1 MLISQK
7 MNAALNEQVGNEL
20 AASNQYVAIAAH
32 FDGEG
37 LPALSKHFF
46 RQAAEERDH
55 AMRFVR
61 LILDA
66 GGDLEIPQVPS
77 PTAKFKSAEEC
88 VKLALES
95 ELRVTKQINQL
106 VDLAISDSDH
116 LSKNALEWF
125 VNEQREEV
133 SSMDMLLRMVKRA
146 GEPGLFHVENFIL
159 QGGFAESAADA
170 EAEKEA
176 D

>member
-1 MLISQK
+1 MLISPK

-37 LPALSKHFF
+37 LPALAKHFF
-46 RQAAEERDH
+46 RQATEERDH

-66 GGDLEIPQVPS
+66 GGDLDIPQVPAPKS
-77 PTAKFKSAEEC
+77 KFRSAEEC
-88 VKLALES
+88 VQLALES

-159 QGGFAESAADA
+159 QGGFAQG
-170 EAEKEA
+170 EAEGEGEKAAE
-176 D
+176 